1 MQRTSKLIKAHQEQF
16 PDCGYYARLFSKARR
31 NISRHPDICIE
42 TCKSLLEGISKTI
55 ILGLDTSAIGSD
67 LDKKDVEPLVKSAT
81 RLLKA
86 NDDVIEENF
95 INRVS
100 GLAHSL
106 GALRNA
112 RGDISHGKAV
122 PKTLESGCDFA
133 RLCLQMTDAMAYY
146 MLHSYF
152 SVTQPV
158 PTEVVGD
165 TEVEDEGELLP
176 GGILAVE
183 YSDHPSFN
191 DELDQRYPLDGKLL
205 YSEALYRLYY
215 EDYLIELEAYQEELE
230 ERSDPGIA
238 GDDDELLATEDGDG
252 DAN

>member
-1 MQRTSKLIKAHQEQF
+1 VQRTSKLIKANQDQF
-16 PDCGYYARLFSKARR
+16 PDCAYYARLFSKARR
-31 NISRHPDICIE
+31 NVAKHPDISIE

-55 ILGLDTSAIGSD
+55 ILGLDNSAIGSD
-67 LDKKDVEPLVKSAT
+67 LDKKDVEPLVKSAA
-81 RLLKA
+81 RLLRA

-133 RLCLQMTDAMAYY
+133 RLCIQMTDAMAYY
-146 MLHSYF
+146 MLKSYF

-158 PTEVVGD
+158 QT
-165 TEVEDEGELLP
+165 TIVEEDDQAAELLP
-176 GGILAVE
+176 GGIPAIDYDANPE
-183 YSDHPSFN
+183 FN
-191 DELDQRYPLDGKLL
+191 DELDQKYPLDGKVL

-215 EDYLIELEAYQEELE
+215 EDYVIELEAYQEELE
-230 ERSDPGIA
+230 ENIDPDIA
-238 GDDDELLATEDGDG
+238 GDLDAILAAQEDNDG
-252 DAN
+252 NAN